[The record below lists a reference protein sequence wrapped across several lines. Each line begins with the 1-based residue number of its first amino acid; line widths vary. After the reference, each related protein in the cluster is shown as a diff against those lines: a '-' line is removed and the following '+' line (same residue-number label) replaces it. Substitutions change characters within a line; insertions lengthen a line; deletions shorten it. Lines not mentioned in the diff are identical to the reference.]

1 MDDGRSKYDLLV
13 VGGGVNGAGVARDAA
28 GRGLRTL
35 LCEQHDLAAHTSS
48 ASTKLIHGGLRY
60 LEFYDF
66 RLVRK
71 SLREREI
78 VLGSAPHI
86 VRPMR
91 FVLPHDAHLRPAWMI
106 RAGLFLY
113 DHLAR
118 RRRLPGSEGVNL
130 RRHPAGAPLAAR
142 YTKGFVYSDA
152 WVDDARLV
160 VITAMDARAHGA
172 RILTRT
178 RCTRLERDGNRW
190 LATLL
195 RADGSEMHVEASAV
209 VNATGPWVDRFLDG
223 STPVPARRHPR
234 IVKGSHI
241 VVPRLFDHDFAY
253 IFQAPDRR
261 IVFAIPY
268 EHEYTLIGTTER
280 DYKDDLATPAIETPE
295 VDYLLA
301 MANRYFQ
308 RELARSDVRWSF
320 AGLRPL
326 LADPADVATSVT
338 RDYVLDVEGHGPPLL
353 SIYGGKLTTYRRLA
367 EDVLDM
373 LAARLGW
380 SREHWTAAAT
390 LPGGD
395 MAGGD
400 FGTFRDELRKA
411 YPRLPATLLD
421 RLAAAYGTRVD
432 RLLGVAR
439 STLELGEEVL
449 PGLHQREI
457 EYLRSEEW
465 AVTAEDILYRRS
477 KLALHLPADAA
488 ARLDDWLTRH
498 PRSDSYRPALV

>member
-268 EHEYTLIGTTER
+268 EHLYTLIGTTER

-308 RELARSDVRWSF
+308 RALARSDVRWSF

-338 RDYVLDVEGHGPPLL
+338 RDYVLDVEEHGPPLL

-367 EDVLDM
+367 EDVLDK
-373 LAARLGW
+373 LAAHLGW
-380 SREHWTAAAT
+380 SRKHWTAAAIAAGRRHGRGRFRRIPGRASQDVPAPARDPARQACSSLRHASRPVAGRGT
-390 LPGGD
+390 FNPGTGRGSPARTAPARDRVPAQRGMGGD
-395 MAGGD
+395 GRGHPLSSQQAG
-400 FGTFRDELRKA
+400 
-411 YPRLPATLLD
+411 PAPSGGRSRPTR
-421 RLAAAYGTRVD
+421 RLAHTP
-432 RLLGVAR
+432 
-439 STLELGEEVL
+439 S
-449 PGLHQREI
+449 
-457 EYLRSEEW
+457 
-465 AVTAEDILYRRS
+465 
-477 KLALHLPADAA
+477 AL
-488 ARLDDWLTRH
+488 
-498 PRSDSYRPALV
+498 